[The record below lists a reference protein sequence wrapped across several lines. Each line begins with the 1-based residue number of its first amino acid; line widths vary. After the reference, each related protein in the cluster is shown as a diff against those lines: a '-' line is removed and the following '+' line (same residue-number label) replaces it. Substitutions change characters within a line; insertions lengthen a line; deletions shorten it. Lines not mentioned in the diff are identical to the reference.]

1 MYSYIYA
8 DRQVNHFVGHK
19 TQEGIERLALR
30 YIQDMIGFP
39 VNPTIAQK
47 EVIDALQE
55 KNAKKAMSAW
65 DYFARTELNQT
76 VACHVIE
83 PLVIVE

>member
-1 MYSYIYA
+1 
-8 DRQVNHFVGHK
+8 
-19 TQEGIERLALR
+19 
-30 YIQDMIGFP
+30 MIGFP